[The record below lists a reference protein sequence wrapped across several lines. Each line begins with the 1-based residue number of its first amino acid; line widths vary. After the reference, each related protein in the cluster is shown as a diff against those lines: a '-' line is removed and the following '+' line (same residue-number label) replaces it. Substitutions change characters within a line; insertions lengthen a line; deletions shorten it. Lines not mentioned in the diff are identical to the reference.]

1 MAAVAAAP
9 APAPAAA
16 GAAAVANGSAAA
28 TVAAVKAAKP
38 KTKYL
43 SAEQLKFW
51 VDTGCLQVKANDMW
65 SAEELKALIDGV
77 NTMDSWPDKAGAWM
91 KYYEKK
97 GGSKPADAKAADGKA
112 DAKAAAA
119 AADAKPDLILQRIE
133 NFVQFNE
140 PLQKLLRGKLEDVAS
155 ELFAETS
162 ILYKEKINY
171 KLPGGAGFEP
181 HQDISAGWWMYNQ
194 SIHISALVTIDE
206 ATKENGC
213 LEVVYGKHKLGKL
226 APDWK
231 AIPEDVVKTL
241 DWVMLPTKPGDCFF
255 FDSYVPHRSGPN
267 TTQKPRRVLYATY
280 AKLAEGDFR
289 EKYYADKRLSFPPD
303 IERIPGKDYSYKI

>member
-1 MAAVAAAP
+1 MAAAAVAAAAP

-16 GAAAVANGSAAA
+16 NGAAAV
-28 TVAAVKAAKP
+28 VAAVKAAKP

-43 SAEQLKFW
+43 TAEQLKFW
-51 VDTGCLQVKANDMW
+51 ADTGCLQIKANDMW
-65 SAEELKALIDGV
+65 SADELKALIDGV
-77 NTMDSWPDKAGAWM
+77 NTMDAWPDKAGHWM

-97 GGSKPADAKAADGKA
+97 AGGKTDAKAADAKG
-112 DAKAAAA
+112 DAKDA
-119 AADAKPDLILQRIE
+119 AKPELILQRIE
-133 NFVQFNE
+133 NFVQYNE

-155 ELFAETS
+155 ELFAES
-162 ILYKEKINY
+162 AILYKEKINY

-213 LEVVYGKHKLGKL
+213 LEVVYGKHKVGKL

-231 AIPEDVVKTL
+231 AIPEDVCKTL
-241 DWVMLPTKPGDCFF
+241 EWVMLPTKPGDCFF

-303 IERIPGKDYSYKI
+303 IERVPGKDYSYKI